1 MRFEPS
7 GWSGNPRI
15 GYAKSIVDY
24 IFRWLELKFITGEQG
39 ELFRPIPVPG
49 QLAANSQGEDPVSA
63 LGEMI
68 QMGDAP
74 ACNMRFT
81 DGAQRN
87 LLPLRNMWKH
97 KRVLVAALWKRCPV
111 CVCVVMS

>member
-7 GWSGNPRI
+7 GWSENPRI

-74 ACNMRFT
+74 ACNICGSLMVRSGT
-81 DGAQRN
+81 CY
-87 LLPLRNMWKH
+87 
-97 KRVLVAALWKRCPV
+97 RCGT
-111 CVCVVMS
+111 CGSTSGCS